1 MQAALIFFGV
11 IIGCSAG
18 FLLAWF
24 FARNGPP
31 PEPFFLRFLRIE
43 NRSARLDA
51 RLMTYELSRKV
62 NDLAETV
69 GRMDQE
75 LQELKDQLAV
85 RSESASALF
94 IPEEIVIPPKNPK
107 DYEETSTPPR
117 ETLVTR
123 ERNREISQLLRG
135 GLTPDEVSEKLQVAR
150 GEVELLQSLV
160 KNRP

>member
-1 MQAALIFFGV
+1 MQAAMIFLGI

-31 PEPFFLRFLRIE
+31 PEPFFLRFLRVE
-43 NRSARLDA
+43 NRSARLDT

-62 NDLAETV
+62 NDLIETV
-69 GRMDQE
+69 GRLDQE
-75 LQELKDQLAV
+75 LQAVRDQLAA
-85 RSESASALF
+85 RNESAPSAP
-94 IPEEIVIPPKNPK
+94 IPGDTFMSPLHN
-107 DYEETSTPPR
+107 EETNTPPR
-117 ETLVTR
+117 DTLVTR

-135 GLTPDEVSEKLQVAR
+135 GLSPDEVSEKLQVAR